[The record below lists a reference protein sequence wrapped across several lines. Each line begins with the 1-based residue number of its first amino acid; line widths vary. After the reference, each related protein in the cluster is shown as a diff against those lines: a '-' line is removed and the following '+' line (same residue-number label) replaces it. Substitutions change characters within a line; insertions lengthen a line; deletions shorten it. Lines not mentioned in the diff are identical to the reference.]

1 MRQIRSEIVLFISL
15 NKGGTGSTS
24 WEYRQ
29 EHPEMGKHFNK
40 CMIFFSLYLAQMFLD
55 NYDFSAFTSIV
66 DMGGG
71 EGSLLASIL
80 KVYKYM
86 ESF

>member
-1 MRQIRSEIVLFISL
+1 
-15 NKGGTGSTS
+15 
-24 WEYRQ
+24 
-29 EHPEMGKHFNK
+29 
-40 CMIFFSLYLAQMFLD
+40 MIFFSLYLAQMFLD